1 MQKDLQWFEFK
12 DIINKNIEDS
22 VWIPLWWH
30 QSTESEVKKPEI
42 GYWKDFVFAQ
52 AVIASE
58 DDKEELMS
66 EDCSSFNPCHANES
80 KCWDNEYL
88 RADTVYNY
96 NEPIGEYLVLF
107 QCLGRETSPKVHI
120 NQDLIFALGLIEEDE
135 QWIRPAEGYDT
146 VIRQTRNQEGVI
158 YKVEIKSK
166 YLKDYLCAR
175 KMGAVFAAYHER
187 VAIFKDAPNFGWH
200 NEYGSEKILSK
211 YARWNGYF
219 RPMDDNGDLGLG
231 KWSFLT
237 SGYKE
242 IKTDDVPKFDPR
254 NEDDEMYSESYE
266 AKGNPISRYRVV
278 GELRKIEWIAPGAI
292 STRAG
297 NDMED
302 CLSFYSDADGSL
314 KRGDEL
320 SYPPQ
325 WLWFNNDIIN
335 RILQFRGSSLSWYSS
350 QTGSIS
356 LNADWKLHFGINRLG
371 LINIF
376 AKDIVELPRW
386 QQEIWKGYNVT
397 PDGGVS
403 EELQMSQMKC
413 KPANT
418 RAAEFLFFEK
428 LKYLQ
433 DGFKWAS
440 NGTPLYKEEPPVDAM
455 KRLIHRFVVQK
466 ESDLYRLSKDIIR
479 YTIESFNVA
488 PLWTLVRKAE
498 DEKKVGS
505 MKIMERFLSK
515 FVSEE
520 VAHDIM
526 APLFYLYDLRLAD
539 AHTKPQKEINQTA
552 INLGVRSNML
562 PIQIGE
568 LAIQRAAIAFARI
581 LSVFAA
587 EHKKQNRFHAPSS
600 C

>member
-1 MQKDLQWFEFK
+1 M
-12 DIINKNIEDS
+12 
-22 VWIPLWWH
+22 
-30 QSTESEVKKPEI
+30 
-42 GYWKDFVFAQ
+42 
-52 AVIASE
+52 
-58 DDKEELMS
+58 
-66 EDCSSFNPCHANES
+66 
-80 KCWDNEYL
+80 
-88 RADTVYNY
+88 
-96 NEPIGEYLVLF
+96 
-107 QCLGRETSPKVHI
+107 
-120 NQDLIFALGLIEEDE
+120 
-135 QWIRPAEGYDT
+135 
-146 VIRQTRNQEGVI
+146 
-158 YKVEIKSK
+158 KS
-166 YLKDYLCAR
+166 
-175 KMGAVFAAYHER
+175 
-187 VAIFKDAPNFGWH
+187 
-200 NEYGSEKILSK
+200 
-211 YARWNGYF
+211 
-219 RPMDDNGDLGLG
+219 
-231 KWSFLT
+231 
-237 SGYKE
+237 
-242 IKTDDVPKFDPR
+242 
-254 NEDDEMYSESYE
+254 
-266 AKGNPISRYRVV
+266 
-278 GELRKIEWIAPGAI
+278 
-292 STRAG
+292 
-297 NDMED
+297 
-302 CLSFYSDADGSL
+302 
-314 KRGDEL
+314 GDEF

-335 RILQFRGSSLSWYSS
+335 RILQFRGSSLSWYTS

-376 AKDIVELPRW
+376 AKDIAELPRW

-418 RAAEFLFFEK
+418 RATESMFFEN

-515 FVSEE
+515 FVSEG

-587 EHKKQNRFHAPSS
+587 EYKKQNRFHAPSS